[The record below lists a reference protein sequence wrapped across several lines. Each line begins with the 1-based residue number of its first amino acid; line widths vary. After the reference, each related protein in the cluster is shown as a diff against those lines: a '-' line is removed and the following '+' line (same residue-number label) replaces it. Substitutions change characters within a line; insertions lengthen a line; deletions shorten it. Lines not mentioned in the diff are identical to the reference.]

1 MWPGVPWGED
11 RWLESHCLEFLPTGL
26 EADGLITAVGP
37 FTILPPPLDKGH
49 TPNCLKMEISTWPHA
64 LNSDVPAFSRRYAI
78 PPEHGKRLERL
89 AIGRCPG
96 PPGAGWAAGW
106 QPHPP
111 RLPAVVCVG
120 VLHCVHFLPSGSG
133 RGPPTVGLSLDTSC
147 TNVCFN
153 THVFQTL
160 GTEFGM

>member
-64 LNSDVPAFSRRYAI
+64 LNSDAKKQYCVLF
-78 PPEHGKRLERL
+78 G
-89 AIGRCPG
+89 
-96 PPGAGWAAGW
+96 
-106 QPHPP
+106 
-111 RLPAVVCVG
+111 VCK
-120 VLHCVHFLPSGSG
+120 VLF
-133 RGPPTVGLSLDTSC
+133 
-147 TNVCFN
+147 F
-153 THVFQTL
+153 
-160 GTEFGM
+160 